1 MLGAFAAILL
11 ALCAASVDAQGGS
24 PQAGNAHAS
33 PIAPTEPPPTRQD
46 RPLGIPEIE
55 RRAIGPAANQ
65 PAPVEKSWVSSTAI
79 PLVLVIALIMGGAWA
94 VRRLAR
100 AQGGIA
106 SAIGAGGRAPAG
118 VLSVLARYPVGGGV
132 TLVLIQ
138 LDRRVLLVAHSPG
151 SPLRGRPGS
160 MSTLCEVAEPDDV
173 ASILVRT
180 QDERGESLTRRF
192 NAALSRMIGADS
204 VETLEIDD
212 PIDDASHAGSA
223 AQPFARDPAGHQA
236 DPLRE
241 RLARMRR
248 RDAEPA
254 GSTR

>member
-1 MLGAFAAILL
+1 MLGAIVAIML
-11 ALCAASVDAQGGS
+11 ALCAASAQAQVGPPAGGVVAAPGIS
-24 PQAGNAHAS
+24 SAS
-33 PIAPTEPPPTRQD
+33 RGD

-55 RRAIGPAANQ
+55 RKAIGPVGQ
-65 PAPVEKSWVSSTAI
+65 PAASPDAGWISSTAL
-79 PLVLVIALIMGGAWA
+79 PLLFVLVLIMGGAW
-94 VRRLAR
+94 VFRRVAR

-138 LDRRVLLVAHSPG
+138 LDRRVLLVSHSPG
-151 SPLRGRPGS
+151 SPLRGRPGA
-160 MSTLCEVAEPDDV
+160 MSTLCEVSDSDDV

-192 NAALSRMIGADS
+192 NAVLSRMGGARD
-204 VETLEIDD
+204 VETLEIED
-212 PIDDASHAGSA
+212 PIDHEIEGTIASPARGRDAS
-223 AQPFARDPAGHQA
+223 GHQA

-248 RDAEPA
+248 GDAERV
-254 GSTR
+254 GRVG